1 MVTIHNID
9 QGTNEWLEARV
20 GKFTGSNA
28 YKLLKY
34 GRTDKARV
42 EANPSFTGNYW
53 TKRGQDLE
61 PFAIAAY
68 EMVKDVKV
76 ERPGF
81 ITNDDYPECLF
92 SPDGIQWD
100 ISKLSEVKCFGEKKH
115 TAVNRRN
122 IPDEIK
128 AQLHFGKIMCELD
141 LMVLILFNPDVDTRH
156 SLKIIEVP
164 TDKRLEARLKNLME
178 VKDGTRE
185 KGNRGRILQSS
196 AA

>member
-28 YKLLKY
+28 IKLLKY

-92 SPDGIQWD
+92 SPDGIVG
-100 ISKLSEVKCFGEKKH
+100 KTLLEVKCFGEKKH
-115 TAVNRRN
+115 TAVNRKN
-122 IPDEIK
+122 IPDEIL
-128 AQLHFGKIMCELD
+128 AQVHFGMIMAELED
-141 LMVLILFNPDVDTRH
+141 AHLVLFSDEVDERH
-156 SLKIIEVP
+156 GLKIIP
-164 TDKRLEARLKNLME
+164 IKQDKKLIARLKNLME

>member
-9 QGTNEWLEARV
+9 QRTDEWLAERV

-28 YKLLKY
+28 IKLLKY

-92 SPDGIQWD
+92 SPDGIVGKTL
-100 ISKLSEVKCFGEKKH
+100 IEVKCFGEKKH
-115 TAVNRRN
+115 TAVNRKN
-122 IPDEIK
+122 IPDEIL
-128 AQLHFGKIMCELD
+128 AQVHFGMIMAELED
-141 LMVLILFNPDVDTRH
+141 AHLVLFSDEVDERH
-156 SLKIIEVP
+156 GLKIIP
-164 TDKRLEARLKNLME
+164 IKQDKKLIARLKNLME
-178 VKDGTRE
+178 VRDGTRE
-185 KGNRGRILQSS
+185 KSNRGRILQSS

>member
-9 QGTNEWLEARV
+9 QGTEEWLEARV

-28 YKLLKY
+28 IKLLKY

-42 EANPSFTGNYW
+42 EENPSFTGNYW

-92 SPDGIQWD
+92 SPDGIVGKTL
-100 ISKLSEVKCFGEKKH
+100 IEVKCFGEKKH

-122 IPDEIK
+122 IPDEIL
-128 AQLHFGKIMCELD
+128 AQVHFGMIMAELED
-141 LMVLILFNPDVDTRH
+141 AHLVLFSDEVDERH
-156 SLKIIEVP
+156 GLKIIP
-164 TDKRLEARLKNLME
+164 IKQDKKLIARLKNLME
-178 VKDGTRE
+178 VTDGTRE
-185 KGNRGRILQSS
+185 KSNRGRILQNS

>member
-92 SPDGIQWD
+92 SPDGIVG
-100 ISKLSEVKCFGEKKH
+100 KTLLEVKCFGEKKH

-122 IPDEIK
+122 IPDEIL
-128 AQLHFGKIMCELD
+128 AQVHFGMIMAELED
-141 LMVLILFNPDVDTRH
+141 AHLVLFSDEVDERH
-156 SLKIIEVP
+156 GLKIIP
-164 TDKRLEARLKNLME
+164 IKQDKKLIARLKNLME

>member
-9 QGTNEWLEARV
+9 QGTDEWLAERV

-28 YKLLKY
+28 IKLLKY

-92 SPDGIQWD
+92 SPDGIVG
-100 ISKLSEVKCFGEKKH
+100 KTLLEVKCFGEKKH

-122 IPDEIK
+122 IPDEIL
-128 AQLHFGKIMCELD
+128 AQVHFGMIMAELED
-141 LMVLILFNPDVDTRH
+141 AHLVLFSDEVDERH
-156 SLKIIEVP
+156 GLKIIP
-164 TDKRLEARLKNLME
+164 IKQDKKLIARLKNLME

-185 KGNRGRILQSS
+185 KGNRGRVLQSS

>member
-1 MVTIHNID
+1 MVTIHNTP
-9 QGTNEWLEARV
+9 QKSEEWLAERV

-28 YKLLKY
+28 IKLLKY

-92 SPDGIQWD
+92 SPDGIVGKTL
-100 ISKLSEVKCFGEKKH
+100 IEVKCFGEKKH

-122 IPDEIK
+122 IPDEIL
-128 AQLHFGKIMCELD
+128 AQVHFGMIIAELNEAH
-141 LMVLILFNPDVDTRH
+141 LVLFSDEVDERH
-156 SLKIIEVP
+156 GLKIIP
-164 TDKRLEARLKNLME
+164 IRKDKKLEARLKNLME
-178 VKDGTRE
+178 GKNVTRE
-185 KGNRGRILQSS
+185 KSNRGRVLQDTT
-196 AA
+196 A

>member
-1 MVTIHNID
+1 MVTIHNIN
-9 QGTNEWLEARV
+9 QGTDEWLAERV

-28 YKLLKY
+28 IKLLKY

-92 SPDGIQWD
+92 SPDGIVGKTL
-100 ISKLSEVKCFGEKKH
+100 IEVKCFGEKQH

-122 IPDEIK
+122 IPDEIL
-128 AQLHFGKIMCELD
+128 AQVHFGMIMAELED
-141 LMVLILFNPDVDTRH
+141 AHLVLFSDEVDERH
-156 SLKIIEVP
+156 GLKIIP
-164 TDKRLEARLKNLME
+164 IKQDKKLIARLKNLME

-185 KGNRGRILQSS
+185 KSNRGRILQSS

>member
-9 QGTNEWLEARV
+9 QGTDEWLAERV

-28 YKLLKY
+28 IKLLKY

-92 SPDGIQWD
+92 SPDGIVG
-100 ISKLSEVKCFGEKKH
+100 KTLLEVKCFGEKKH

-122 IPDEIK
+122 IPDEIL
-128 AQLHFGKIMCELD
+128 AQVHFGMIMAELED
-141 LMVLILFNPDVDTRH
+141 AHLVLFSDEVDERH
-156 SLKIIEVP
+156 GLKIIP
-164 TDKRLEARLKNLME
+164 IKQDKKLIARLKNLME

>member
-9 QGTNEWLEARV
+9 QGTDEWLAERV

-28 YKLLKY
+28 IKLLKY

-92 SPDGIQWD
+92 SPDGIVG
-100 ISKLSEVKCFGEKKH
+100 KTLLEVKCFGEKKH
-115 TAVNRRN
+115 TAVNRKN
-122 IPDEIK
+122 IPDEIL
-128 AQLHFGKIMCELD
+128 AQVHFGMIMAELED
-141 LMVLILFNPDVDTRH
+141 AHLVLFSDEVDERH
-156 SLKIIEVP
+156 GLKIIP
-164 TDKRLEARLKNLME
+164 IKQDKKLIARLKNLME

-185 KGNRGRILQSS
+185 KGNRGRVLQSS